1 MIILPTCEKGSQSFE
16 FTRYINLKNSDI
28 NCITTE
34 FAIIKHNLSDVKIY
48 LYYYQTF
55 FQNKNIWHSTN

>member
-1 MIILPTCEKGSQSFE
+1 MITLPAYERKLQSFK

-34 FAIIKHNLSDVKIY
+34 FAIIKHNLWDVKIY